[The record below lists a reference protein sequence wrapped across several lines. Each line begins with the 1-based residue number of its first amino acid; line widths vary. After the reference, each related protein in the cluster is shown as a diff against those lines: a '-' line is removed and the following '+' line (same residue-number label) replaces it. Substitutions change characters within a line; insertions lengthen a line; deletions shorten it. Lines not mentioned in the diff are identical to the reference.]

1 MVMTLKNG
9 ALNLVYPNLRDP
21 LLRAELARGVGHNTY
36 GEPAWPNDL
45 LYMFPICILAIVFLG
60 LGLAIGLPVEVGEP
74 ADPFATPLEILP
86 EWFLLPAFEILSAV
100 PNKLLGISG
109 MVAIPVGLSLV
120 PLGESANRYANP
132 IRRARSVHYSAL
144 RRVGMQVAKCLQ
156 LVHPAA
162 KTSLELRSAFQGVWL
177 DAQSSSTIRSVHLS
191 SRGPQVLKRL
201 NRRLSLSCY
210 RSLRQSSCWP
220 KRRSHIIGI
229 L

>member
-1 MVMTLKNG
+1 MTLKNG

-86 EWFLLPAFEILSAV
+86 EWFLLPAFEILRAV

-132 IRRARSVHYSAL
+132 IRRPLATWVCMTGVGASLALGYFSAL
-144 RRVGMQVAKCLQ
+144 
-156 LVHPAA
+156 P
-162 KTSLELRSAFQGVWL
+162 L
-177 DAQSSSTIRSVHLS
+177 D
-191 SRGPQVLKRL
+191 
-201 NRRLSLSCY
+201 
-210 RSLRQSSCWP
+210 
-220 KRRSHIIGI
+220 
-229 L
+229 

>member
-1 MVMTLKNG
+1 MYSLTDG
-9 ALNLVYPNLRDP
+9 
-21 LLRAELARGVGHNTY
+21 
-36 GEPAWPNDL
+36 
-45 LYMFPICILAIVFLG
+45 PICGIPKAARIAQMKVLLKLG
-60 LGLAIGLPVEVGEP
+60 NRLPRTRP
-74 ADPFATPLEILP
+74 RN
-86 EWFLLPAFEILSAV
+86 WAV
-100 PNKLLGISG
+100 RSDGN
-109 MVAIPVGLSLV
+109 GLSLV